1 MSKDKMSEILDL
13 EPLDSKSNEG
23 NLPIQYHEN
32 KQVNKD
38 EQVDADLKY
47 VRENL
52 YDLIS
57 SGSTAIDQMMAIAD
71 QSQHPRAYEV
81 LSNMI
86 RQMVETNKDLL
97 DMHEKKKKISD
108 KKEEQSSTVNNN
120 LFVGSTKDV
129 LELIQKSNE
138 NED

>member
-1 MSKDKMSEILDL
+1 MSKNKMSEILDL
-13 EPLDSKSNEG
+13 EPIEDSSS

-32 KQVNKD
+32 KQVADDK
-38 EQVDADLKY
+38 QVEADLKY

-57 SGSTAIDQMMAIAD
+57 SGSTAIDQMMSIAD

-97 DMHEKKKKISD
+97 DMHEKKKKIQSE
-108 KKEEQSSTVNNN
+108 KSEQKSTVNNN

-129 LELIQKSNE
+129 LELIQKSQ
-138 NED
+138 EDEH

>member
-13 EPLDSKSNEG
+13 EPIDDLP

-32 KQVNKD
+32 KQVTDDK
-38 EQVDADLKY
+38 QVEADLKY
-47 VRENL
+47 VRDNL

-57 SGSTAIDQMMAIAD
+57 SGSTAIDQMMSIAD

-81 LSNMI
+81 LANMI

-97 DMHEKKKKISD
+97 DIHEKKKKIQSQQ
-108 KKEEQSSTVNNN
+108 EQKSTVNNN

-129 LELIQKSNE
+129 LELIRQSQE

>member
-1 MSKDKMSEILDL
+1 MSKNKMSEILDL
-13 EPLDSKSNEG
+13 EPLDTSSNDG

-32 KQVNKD
+32 KQVD
-38 EQVDADLKY
+38 DDQQVDADLKY

-57 SGSTAIDQMMAIAD
+57 SGSTAIDQMMTIAD

-97 DMHEKKKKISD
+97 DMHEKKNKIST

-129 LELIQKSNE
+129 LELIQKSQAN
-138 NED
+138 ND

>member
-1 MSKDKMSEILDL
+1 MSKDKMSEILNL
-13 EPLDSKSNEG
+13 EPLDDKSNGG

-32 KQVNKD
+32 KQVETD
-38 EQVDADLKY
+38 QQVDADLKY

-57 SGSTAIDQMMAIAD
+57 SGSTAIDQMMSIAD

-97 DMHEKKKKISD
+97 DMHEKKNKIST

-120 LFVGSTKDV
+120 LFVGSTKDI

-138 NED
+138 DD

>member
-1 MSKDKMSEILDL
+1 MSEILDL
-13 EPLDSKSNEG
+13 EPLNGSSG
-23 NLPIQYHEN
+23 LPIQYHEN
-32 KQVNKD
+32 KQVADNK
-38 EQVDADLKY
+38 QVEADLKY

-57 SGSTAIDQMMAIAD
+57 SGSIAIDQMMSIAD

-97 DMHEKKKKISD
+97 DMHEKKKKISN
-108 KKEEQSSTVNNN
+108 KEEQSSTVNNN
-120 LFVGSTKDV
+120 LFVGSTKDI
-129 LELIQKSNE
+129 LELIQKSN
-138 NED
+138 NDDR

>member
-13 EPLDSKSNEG
+13 EPLDDKSNG
-23 NLPIQYHEN
+23 GGLPIQYHEN
-32 KQVNKD
+32 KQVNED

-57 SGSTAIDQMMAIAD
+57 SGSSAIDQMMAIAD

>member
-13 EPLDSKSNEG
+13 EPIDETP

-32 KQVNKD
+32 KQVTDDK
-38 EQVDADLKY
+38 QVEADLKY
-47 VRENL
+47 VRDNL

-57 SGSTAIDQMMAIAD
+57 SGSTAIDQMMSIAD

-81 LSNMI
+81 LANMI

-97 DMHEKKKKISD
+97 DIHEKKKKIQS
-108 KKEEQSSTVNNN
+108 ETQEQKSTVNNN

-129 LELIQKSNE
+129 LELIQKSQ
-138 NED
+138 DDAD

>member
-1 MSKDKMSEILDL
+1 MSKDKMSEILNL
-13 EPLDSKSNEG
+13 EPLDDKSNGG

-32 KQVNKD
+32 KLVESD

-97 DMHEKKKKISD
+97 DMHEKKNKIST

-120 LFVGSTKDV
+120 LFVRTIIYS
-129 LELIQKSNE
+129 
-138 NED
+138 

>member
-13 EPLDSKSNEG
+13 EPLNDSPG
-23 NLPIQYHEN
+23 LPIQYHEN
-32 KQVNKD
+32 KQVTDDK
-38 EQVDADLKY
+38 QVEADLKY

-57 SGSTAIDQMMAIAD
+57 SGSIAIDQMMSIAD

-97 DMHEKKKKISD
+97 DMHEKKKKISN
-108 KKEEQSSTVNNN
+108 KEEQSSTVNNN
-120 LFVGSTKDV
+120 LFVGSTKDI
-129 LELIQKSNE
+129 LELIQKSN
-138 NED
+138 DD

>member
-13 EPLDSKSNEG
+13 EPIEDSTG

-32 KQVNKD
+32 KQVTDDK
-38 EQVDADLKY
+38 QVEADLKY
-47 VRENL
+47 VRDNL

-57 SGSTAIDQMMAIAD
+57 SGSTAIDQMMSIAD
-71 QSQHPRAYEV
+71 QSQHPRAYEA
-81 LSNMI
+81 LANMI

-97 DMHEKKKKISD
+97 DVHEKKKKIQSE
-108 KKEEQSSTVNNN
+108 KSEQKSTVNNN

-129 LELIQKSNE
+129 LELIQKSQDDE
-138 NED
+138 H

>member
-13 EPLDSKSNEG
+13 EPVDNSP

-32 KQVNKD
+32 KQVNDDK
-38 EQVDADLKY
+38 QVEADLKY
-47 VRENL
+47 VRDNL

-57 SGSTAIDQMMAIAD
+57 SGSTAIDQMMSIAD

-81 LSNMI
+81 LANMI

-97 DMHEKKKKISD
+97 DIHEKKKKIQSQQ
-108 KKEEQSSTVNNN
+108 EQKSTVNNN

-129 LELIQKSNE
+129 LELIKQSQE

>member
-1 MSKDKMSEILDL
+1 MNKDKMSEILDL
-13 EPLDSKSNEG
+13 EPVDNSP

-32 KQVNKD
+32 KQVSDDK
-38 EQVDADLKY
+38 QVEADLKY
-47 VRENL
+47 VRDNL

-57 SGSTAIDQMMAIAD
+57 SGHTAIDQMMSIAD

-97 DMHEKKKKISD
+97 DVHEKKKKIKS
-108 KKEEQSSTVNNN
+108 ESQEQKSTVNNN

-129 LELIQKSNE
+129 LELIKQSQEK
-138 NED
+138 DD

>member
-13 EPLDSKSNEG
+13 EPLNDSPG
-23 NLPIQYHEN
+23 LPIQYHEN
-32 KQVNKD
+32 KQVADNK
-38 EQVDADLKY
+38 QVEADLKY

-57 SGSTAIDQMMAIAD
+57 SGSIAIDQMMSIAD

-97 DMHEKKKKISD
+97 DMHEKKKKISN
-108 KKEEQSSTVNNN
+108 KEEQSSTVNNN
-120 LFVGSTKDV
+120 LFVGSTKDI
-129 LELIQKSNE
+129 LELIQKSN
-138 NED
+138 NDD

>member
-13 EPLDSKSNEG
+13 EPIDNSS

-32 KQVNKD
+32 KQVDDDK
-38 EQVDADLKY
+38 QVNADLKF
-47 VRENL
+47 VRDNL
-52 YDLIS
+52 YDLITNGHS
-57 SGSTAIDQMMAIAD
+57 AIEEMMAIAD

-97 DMHEKKKKISD
+97 DMHEKKKKISNTQ
-108 KKEEQSSTVNNN
+108 EQKSTVNNN
-120 LFVGSTKDV
+120 LFVGSTKDI
-129 LELIQKSNE
+129 LELIQQAK
-138 NED
+138 EDD

>member
-13 EPLDSKSNEG
+13 EPIDDSP

-32 KQVNKD
+32 KQVKD
-38 EQVDADLKY
+38 DKQVEADLKF
-47 VRENL
+47 VRDNL
-52 YDLIS
+52 YDLITNGHS
-57 SGSTAIDQMMAIAD
+57 AIEEMMAIAD

-97 DMHEKKKKISD
+97 DMHEKKKKISS
-108 KKEEQSSTVNNN
+108 KEEQKSTVNNN

-129 LELIQKSNE
+129 LELIQQSKE
-138 NED
+138 ND

>member
-1 MSKDKMSEILDL
+1 MSEILDL
-13 EPLDSKSNEG
+13 EPLNDSPG
-23 NLPIQYHEN
+23 LPIQYHEN
-32 KQVNKD
+32 KQVADNK
-38 EQVDADLKY
+38 QVEADLKY

-57 SGSTAIDQMMAIAD
+57 SGSIAIDQMMSIAD

-97 DMHEKKKKISD
+97 DMHEKKKKISN
-108 KKEEQSSTVNNN
+108 KEEQSSTVNNN
-120 LFVGSTKDV
+120 LFVGSTKDI
-129 LELIQKSNE
+129 LELIQKSN
-138 NED
+138 NDD

>member
-1 MSKDKMSEILDL
+1 MSKDKMSEILNL
-13 EPLDSKSNEG
+13 EPLDDKSNGG

-32 KQVNKD
+32 KLVESD

-97 DMHEKKKKISD
+97 DMHEKKNKIST

-120 LFVGSTKDV
+120 LFVGSTKDI

-138 NED
+138 DD

>member
-1 MSKDKMSEILDL
+1 MSKDKMSEILNL
-13 EPLDSKSNEG
+13 EPIDDSP

-32 KQVNKD
+32 KQVASD
-38 EQVDADLKY
+38 EQVEADLKY
-47 VRENL
+47 VRDNL

-57 SGSTAIDQMMAIAD
+57 SGSTAIDQMMSIAD

-97 DMHEKKKKISD
+97 DMHEKKKKISSSQ
-108 KKEEQSSTVNNN
+108 EQKSTVNNN

-129 LELIQKSNE
+129 LELIQQTKE
-138 NED
+138 ND

>member
-1 MSKDKMSEILDL
+1 MSKDKMSEILNL
-13 EPLDSKSNEG
+13 EPLDSKSNGG

-32 KQVNKD
+32 KQVNED

-57 SGSTAIDQMMAIAD
+57 SGSTAIDQMMSIAD

-129 LELIQKSNE
+129 LELIQKSQ
-138 NED
+138 EDND

>member
-13 EPLDSKSNEG
+13 EPISSDDDK
-23 NLPIQYHEN
+23 LPIQYHEN
-32 KQVNKD
+32 KLKTSDDKQV
-38 EQVDADLKY
+38 EADLKY
-47 VRENL
+47 VRDNL

-57 SGSTAIDQMMAIAD
+57 SGHSAIDQMMSIAD

-97 DMHEKKKKISD
+97 DIHEKKKKIRSQ
-108 KKEEQSSTVNNN
+108 EEQKSSTVNNN

-129 LELIQKSNE
+129 LELIQQSKE
-138 NED
+138 NND

>member
-13 EPLDSKSNEG
+13 EPVDNSPNF
-23 NLPIQYHEN
+23 PIQYHEN
-32 KQVNKD
+32 KQVTDDK
-38 EQVDADLKY
+38 QVEADLKY
-47 VRENL
+47 VRDNL

-57 SGSTAIDQMMAIAD
+57 SGSTAIDQMMSIAD

-81 LSNMI
+81 LANMI

-97 DMHEKKKKISD
+97 DIHEKKKKIQSE
-108 KKEEQSSTVNNN
+108 KSEQKSTVNNN

-129 LELIQKSNE
+129 LELIKQSQE

>member
-1 MSKDKMSEILDL
+1 MSEILNL
-13 EPLDSKSNEG
+13 EPIDDVSNSG

-32 KQVNKD
+32 KQISDN

>member
-1 MSKDKMSEILDL
+1 MSEILDL
-13 EPLDSKSNEG
+13 EPIEDSP

-32 KQVNKD
+32 KQVESDK
-38 EQVDADLKY
+38 QVEADLKY

-57 SGSTAIDQMMAIAD
+57 SGSTAIDQMMSIAD

-108 KKEEQSSTVNNN
+108 KKEEQKSTVNNN

-129 LELIQKSNE
+129 LELIQQSQE
-138 NED
+138 NND

>member
-1 MSKDKMSEILDL
+1 MFVKT
-13 EPLDSKSNEG
+13 
-23 NLPIQYHEN
+23 
-32 KQVNKD
+32 
-38 EQVDADLKY
+38 
-47 VRENL
+47 L

-57 SGSTAIDQMMAIAD
+57 SGSTAIDQMMSIAD

-108 KKEEQSSTVNNN
+108 KKKKNNHQQSIIISSLDQQRMCLN
-120 LFVGSTKDV
+120 
-129 LELIQKSNE
+129 
-138 NED
+138 